1 VFYSCCCD
9 FGVLL
14 PNAFVHYLIAIS
26 FAALATGCQI
36 VLLPWLAV
44 GELKLSAEQVG
55 WVQSLSLLP
64 GVVLLLVGGAFADRT
79 QGQHRLPFFYMGL
92 ALCHGFMAYLL
103 FRGELVLSWLLIYAL
118 MMGVSSA
125 FIQPLRERLLPGLL
139 QGENRL
145 QHSVVVMSLCLY
157 VAQAVGVAVA
167 GQQGVLGVHWILLGQ
182 GACLLV
188 AALMFAVWVKAP
200 SVETASA
207 PRTAQSVAG
216 IKAGLALVWRHSI
229 LRNLVILVGLNGFI
243 HIGVFVVA
251 LPLLARDAYQQGAV
265 YFASLQLCFV
275 VGNVVATLG
284 LLKRGPTRY
293 PGRAILFS
301 LLYAGVLM
309 LAIAAKPTLNGLFGL
324 VFFWGVVAGVSASL
338 GKSLLQQ
345 QAPEAYRGR
354 IVSVY
359 QLSLFGAAPL
369 GALACGYAAS
379 YWGPWLL
386 FSVAGVVSIAA
397 FLVHFVD
404 RSLWGVE
411 NLDAAAE
418 S

>member
-1 VFYSCCCD
+1 V
-9 FGVLL
+9 
-14 PNAFVHYLIAIS
+14 AIS

-44 GELKLSAEQVG
+44 GELNLSAEQLG

-64 GVVLLLVGGAFADRT
+64 GVVLLLVGGAFADRAR
-79 QGQHRLPFFYMGL
+79 GRSRLPFFYIGL
-92 ALCHGFMAYLL
+92 AICHALMAYLL
-103 FRGELVLSWLLIYAL
+103 FINALVLSWLLVYAL
-118 MMGVSSA
+118 MLGVGSA

-139 QGENRL
+139 RGESRL

-157 VAQAVGVAVA
+157 IAQAAGVAIA
-167 GQQGVLGVHWILLGQ
+167 GQQGALGVHWILLGQ
-182 GACLLV
+182 AVCLLV
-188 AALMFAVWVKAP
+188 AALVLSGWVKSP
-200 SVETASA
+200 PASA
-207 PRTAQSVAG
+207 RSQRDEQPTVG
-216 IKAGLALVWRHSI
+216 IKAGLALVWRHAV
-229 LRNLVILVGLNGFI
+229 LRNLVILVGFNGFI

-275 VGNVVATLG
+275 VGNVAATLG

-301 LLYAGVLM
+301 LLYAGVPM
-309 LAIAAKPTLNGLFGL
+309 LAIAAKPTLTGLFGL

-379 YWGPWLL
+379 FWGPWPL

-404 RSLWGVE
+404 RSLWAVE
-411 NLDAAAE
+411 NVDAAAE
-418 S
+418 G

>member
-1 VFYSCCCD
+1 M
-9 FGVLL
+9 
-14 PNAFVHYLIAIS
+14 HYLVGIS
-26 FAALATGCQI
+26 FAALAMGCQI

-44 GELKLSAEQVG
+44 GELNLAAEQLG
-55 WVQSLSLLP
+55 WVQSLSLFP
-64 GVVLLLVGGAFADRT
+64 GVLLLLVGGAFADRASSRT
-79 QGQHRLPFFYMGL
+79 WLPIFYCLLAACHMAMAFLLSSGQL
-92 ALCHGFMAYLL
+92 
-103 FRGELVLSWLLIYAL
+103 ELSWLLTYAL
-118 MMGVSSA
+118 LLGVTSA

-139 QGENRL
+139 RGESRL

-157 VAQAVGVAVA
+157 VAQALGVAVA
-167 GQQGVLGVHWILLGQ
+167 GQQDKLGGHWILLGQ
-182 GACLLV
+182 SACLLL
-188 AALMFAVWVKAP
+188 AALAFLSLARPQSAKTEQQKAASNI
-200 SVETASA
+200 SVFDGV
-207 PRTAQSVAG
+207 RM
-216 IKAGLALVWRHSI
+216 VWRDQI
-229 LRNLVILVGLNGFI
+229 LRKLVLLVGFNGFI

-275 VGNVVATLG
+275 VGSIAATLG
-284 LLKRGPTRY
+284 MLKRGPTRY

-379 YWGPWLL
+379 FWGPWWL
-386 FSVAGVVSIAA
+386 FTMAGVVSIAA
-397 FLVHFVD
+397 FAVHFVD
-404 RSLWGVE
+404 RTLWAVE
-411 NLDAAAE
+411 SADASAE
-418 S
+418 H